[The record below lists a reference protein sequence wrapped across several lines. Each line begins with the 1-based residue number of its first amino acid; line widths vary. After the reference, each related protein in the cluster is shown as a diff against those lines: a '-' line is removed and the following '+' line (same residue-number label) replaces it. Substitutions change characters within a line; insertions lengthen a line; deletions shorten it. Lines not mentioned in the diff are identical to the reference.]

1 MTLNVDK
8 ADSIR
13 RYWITDPMKSW
24 RLLDEELYA
33 DTKHNCMVS
42 ASGIILENSAT
53 EINGRKVIYVGHLLN
68 IW

>member
-24 RLLDEELYA
+24 RLLDE
-33 DTKHNCMVS
+33 DK
-42 ASGIILENSAT
+42 
-53 EINGRKVIYVGHLLN
+53 
-68 IW
+68 WF